1 MVRFFYKKTLIE
13 NYLPEGTK
21 EEDVIVM
28 IVNLPSTIIESINKR
43 YETHLEA
50 FKYDSML
57 MEQIFNFGIK
67 KKELLNKKK

>member
-1 MVRFFYKKTLIE
+1 
-13 NYLPEGTK
+13 
-21 EEDVIVM
+21 M